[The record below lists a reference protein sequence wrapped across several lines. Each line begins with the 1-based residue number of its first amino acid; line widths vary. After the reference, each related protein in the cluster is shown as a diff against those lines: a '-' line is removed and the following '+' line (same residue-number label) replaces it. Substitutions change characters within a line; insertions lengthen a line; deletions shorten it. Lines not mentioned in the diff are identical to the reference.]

1 MEYKT
6 TRKLFRGTYQYKI
19 VLICAGA
26 SWFRNRDMDRI
37 FEELKLIDLH
47 QNQKKSTTWRY
58 STLIKTQDE
67 LDYTFNLASTL
78 LACSPYEI
86 RVESPCI
93 TIYSS
98 SKADIDKLVAL
109 DTNKVKYVSRP
120 DPNINLT
127 EDTIVM
133 PKMSYEFRVTMGK
146 TVQPN
151 TAFIDWANSNK
162 KCKLTKSCVRDLGKQ
177 RSWGG
182 THFYITGDNNL
193 LMAKMHLGGTIA
205 KIERIVKS

>member
-37 FEELKLIDLH
+37 FEELKLVDLT
-47 QNQKKSTTWRY
+47 QNQKKSSTWRY

-78 LACSPYEI
+78 LTFTQYEL
-86 RVESPCI
+86 RVESPWI
-93 TIYSS
+93 TIYSNN
-98 SKADIDKLVAL
+98 KADIDNLLSL
-109 DTNKVKYVSRP
+109 DSTKVKYISQP
-120 DPNINLT
+120 DPNVSLAH
-127 EDTIVM
+127 DTIVM
-133 PKMSYEFRVTMGK
+133 PKMAYEFRVTMGK

-151 TAFIDWANSNK
+151 LAFVEWADSNK
-162 KCKLTKSCVRDLGKQ
+162 KCKLTKSCIRDLGKQ

-193 LMAKMHLGGTIA
+193 LMAKMHLAGAIA